1 VRLAAPPGV
10 SHPVL
15 VVKLLIGMLKGLVIG
30 GAVGYG
36 AYALE
41 MTGGFHWLTYGVIG
55 MLVGFLVG
63 RPLWSLIMDKN
74 TTFVIGVLKGAF
86 GFGIGVGLYAL
97 VAKAWGGFQI
107 TLGEETRW
115 LADWQPILGGAIGA
129 VYGGF
134 VELDDAVD
142 DKARAAAKAAKKPAR
157 QLPAD

>member
-1 VRLAAPPGV
+1 VIAGTDCLAAAGFV

-15 VVKLLIGMLKGLVIG
+15 VVKLLIGMLKGAVIG
-30 GAVGYG
+30 GGIGYG

-41 MTGGFHWLTYGVIG
+41 LGGGFHWLTYG
-55 MLVGFLVG
+55 LVGMMVGLLVG

-74 TTFVIGVLKGAF
+74 TTFVVGVLKAVF
-86 GFGIGVGLYAL
+86 GFGVGVGLYAI

-129 VYGGF
+129 IYGGF

-142 DKARAAAKAAKKPAR
+142 DKTAAAARAKKSAA
-157 QLPAD
+157 